1 MLVTP
6 LKARLSS
13 EAGQVVVLFAMLL
26 PVLFGLGAVVLD
38 IGNWYVHKRH
48 LQTQVDAAAFAA
60 ATGFSGCFVDPAAAN
75 LAIASTALSYAGDT
89 ARDPAA
95 RNQQVQDAES
105 VRVTLNSQRYWAA
118 GDTSTPTATGYGSS
132 TDAVG
137 DNSAGTPCA
146 TSTLDVKAT
155 DFDAPKLFSW
165 LGIRPDIKA
174 HARVE
179 IHKEAG
185 DMGFLPLAVP
195 EIDPNFVYAIFV
207 DYTQPGTQIPLRVQK
222 LKKDPTYVGLG
233 SSFPYSAW
241 DTDLAVP
248 NNTEVPL
255 RTDSSHSDSTG
266 VVILVSKA
274 DTAPSTSGTLNQIC
288 TQAPTELVQCYSGTG
303 TSGYDGAATTQGL
316 AMIHSFDGRGAT
328 ADTPLI
334 RNVTLGLVGCTGGL
348 PGPGNLL
355 GSYPYYINDD
365 QDCTVQVTAQV
376 DFGTADPPGPKTI
389 QDAQNQG
396 GVCADLGSGW
406 TLTGVSPTAPYNSTW
421 TRTLTVSVAGG
432 HQTVDV
438 TAADKTGGVLTN
450 CNNRNHSDAATAM
463 SYATDD
469 SSGPVG
475 YINLTAQGPNPGTG
489 CPAGSG
495 VADPHSTWRGNYC
508 YSVVVGLDQPLAQKS
523 WDTPPIVIRF
533 ASKSTRKG
541 GSGTANL
548 NGSLLCDAGRT
559 LEETFETGCYTMYDY
574 NYVSTTPPCSPGA
587 YCWKDV
593 LCSAYPPSS
602 LPPATEPPNP
612 ICIAAKNGQVQAFQA
627 GLYDRFESPGN
638 STGGCSRNNWPTT
651 QAEADAFFGSQAFTT
666 DSRYVTLVITDNTA
680 FSSSNTAEPIKYFAG
695 FYVTGW
701 DTDNGSG
708 KPKGCYGYPPKPG
721 NGACGNPNNDAH
733 PFLGCL
739 AGRVVSGDN
748 GDMWG
753 HWARKTD
760 FTSTVKTTDDLC
772 DLTSASVE
780 NCGAVL
786 VE

>member
-1 MLVTP
+1 MLVKP
-6 LKARLSS
+6 LRERLSS

-60 ATGFSGCFVDPAAAN
+60 ATGFSSCFQDATAAN
-75 LAIASTALSYAGDT
+75 LAIASAALSYSGDT

-95 RNQQVQDAES
+95 RNQQVQDPGS

-118 GDTSTPTATGYGSS
+118 GDASTPTANGYGSS
-132 TDAVG
+132 LTDPVG

-155 DFDAPKLFSW
+155 DLDTPKLFSW

-179 IHKEAG
+179 IHKIEG

-207 DYTQPGTQIPLRVQK
+207 DYNRDGTQIPLRVQE
-222 LKKDPTYVGLG
+222 LKKNPTYG
-233 SSFPYSAW
+233 SGFPYSAW
-241 DTDLAVP
+241 DTNLAVP
-248 NNTEVPL
+248 NNQEVAIPGN
-255 RTDSSHSDSTG
+255 TPTG
-266 VVILVSKA
+266 VVILVSKS
-274 DTAPSTSGTLNQIC
+274 DVAPSKSGTLNQIC
-288 TQAPTELVQCYSGTG
+288 TQAPTDLVQCYSGTG

-316 AMIHSFDGRGAT
+316 AMIHGF
-328 ADTPLI
+328 ADSLGSAVAPLI
-334 RNVTLGLVGCTGGL
+334 RDVTLGAMFCTGGI
-348 PGPGNLL
+348 GSGNLL
-355 GSYPYYINDD
+355 GSYPYYVNDD
-365 QDCTVQVTAQV
+365 SDCTVQVTARV
-376 DFGTADPPGPKTI
+376 DFGTPDPPGVKTI
-389 QDAQNQG
+389 KDPQLQG

-406 TLTGVSPTAPYNSTW
+406 TLTGVDPTPPYISTW

-432 HQTVDV
+432 HQKVDL
-438 TAADKTGGVLTN
+438 TAVSKTGPNLSN
-450 CNNRNHSDAATAM
+450 CSNPNHSVSAAPAAM

-469 SSGPVG
+469 SSGPIG
-475 YINLTAQGPNPGTG
+475 YINLTAMGPNPGTS
-489 CPAGSG
+489 CPAGST
-495 VADPHSTWRGNYC
+495 VVDAHSTKRGNHC

-523 WDTPPIVIRF
+523 WDTPPIVLRF

-548 NGSLLCDAGRT
+548 NGSLLCDSGRT
-559 LEETFETGCYTMYDY
+559 LEETFTTGCYTLYDY
-574 NYVSTTPPCSPGA
+574 NYKQWGPTATPPCSPGA
-587 YCWKDV
+587 YCWADV
-593 LCSAYPPSS
+593 LCANYPPSS
-602 LPPATEPPNP
+602 LPPASYYNDPKP

-627 GLYDRFESPGN
+627 GIYNRFEDPSN
-638 STGGCSRNNWPTT
+638 SAGGCSRNNWPKTS
-651 QAEADAFFGSQAFTT
+651 AEAFQFFKDQDYTT
-666 DSRYVTLVITDNTA
+666 DPRYVTLVITDNTA
-680 FSSSNTAEPIKYFAG
+680 FSSANTAEPIKYFAG
-695 FYVTGW
+695 FYATGW
-701 DTDNGSG
+701 DSGNGSG
-708 KPKGCYGYPPKPG
+708 KPKGCYGFAPV
-721 NGACGNPNNDAH
+721 NTCGNPNNDAH

-739 AGRVVSGDN
+739 ASKVVSADN

-753 HWARKTD
+753 HWARSVD
-760 FTSTVKTTDDLC
+760 FSSNVTTTDDLC